1 MQKKLYNVFHLERLA
16 APELRELYRHADLI
30 VYPSLLEGFGL
41 PPIEAVA
48 CGTPALCAAT
58 SAVKENMEGVCPL
71 VDSPTDAEAYAKVID
86 RVLAGENVINE
97 NAAQALLD
105 RCSMESFSKRVLE
118 FIRR

>member
-1 MQKKLYNVFHLERLA
+1 M
-16 APELRELYRHADLI
+16 
-30 VYPSLLEGFGL
+30 
-41 PPIEAVA
+41 
-48 CGTPALCAAT
+48 
-58 SAVKENMEGVCPL
+58 
-71 VDSPTDAEAYAKVID
+71 DSPTDAEAYAKVID